1 MAVLARPALSHR
13 MASILVLEDDFLVAN
28 QIGKWLVDANHTVV
42 GPAASVD
49 AALAAVAESGVDV
62 ALLDI
67 NLGDGLR
74 SYGLA
79 RILAAQHI
87 PFVFLTGYS
96 PSLTPPDLRDR
107 PRLDKPFERQQV
119 LQALQHVLAP

>member
-28 QIGKWLVDANHTVV
+28 QLGNWLVDANHTVV

-49 AALAAVAESGVDV
+49 AALAAVAEAGVDV

-74 SYGLA
+74 SYELA
-79 RILAAQHI
+79 RILAAQRI
-87 PFVFLTGYS
+87 PFVFLTGSS

>member
-1 MAVLARPALSHR
+1 
-13 MASILVLEDDFLVAN
+13 MASILVVEDDFLVAN
-28 QIGKWLVDANHTVV
+28 QIGDWLVDANHRVV
-42 GPAASVD
+42 GPTASVD
-49 AALAAVAESGVDV
+49 AALAAVAETGVDA

-74 SYGLA
+74 SYELA
-79 RILAAQHI
+79 RILAAQRI
-87 PFVFLTGYS
+87 PFVFLSGHS

-119 LQALQHVLAP
+119 LQVLQHLLARMMAPGP